1 MAFVDHLAH
10 PGTACLTQIPRTEC
24 LAWPPSQVVLD
35 ALLRRAVIDAPVS
48 SGARAPVPAFHGI
61 VGQSKDMQA
70 IFSRIDKV
78 ATTDASVCIYGE
90 SGTGKELVARAIH
103 RSSPRRDQP
112 FVTLDCTAIP
122 DGLMESQLFGHVKGA
137 FTGAIDHRE
146 GVFSLAH
153 MGTLFI
159 DELSEL
165 SLALQ
170 AKLLRVIQTR
180 EFVKVGGTKPIRSNT
195 RLITAMNRDPKLGVE
210 AATFREDLY
219 YRVAVV
225 MFRMPPLRERRED
238 VPLLV
243 EHFLRRFSVGYNKP
257 ITAITPTALAR
268 MQELPW
274 PGNIRQLENFLEQAF
289 VLAEDAVLT
298 ERDLFP
304 DPSPAMVAP
313 GRGDFEPG
321 L

>member
-1 MAFVDHLAH
+1 
-10 PGTACLTQIPRTEC
+10 
-24 LAWPPSQVVLD
+24 
-35 ALLRRAVIDAPVS
+35 
-48 SGARAPVPAFHGI
+48 
-61 VGQSKDMQA
+61 
-70 IFSRIDKV
+70 
-78 ATTDASVCIYGE
+78 
-90 SGTGKELVARAIH
+90 
-103 RSSPRRDQP
+103 
-112 FVTLDCTAIP
+112 
-122 DGLMESQLFGHVKGA
+122 MESQLFGHVKGA

-195 RLITAMNRDPKLGVE
+195 RLITAMNKDPKLGVE

-238 VPLLV
+238 IPLLV
-243 EHFLRRFSVGYNKP
+243 EHFLRRFSVAYNKP
-257 ITAITPTALAR
+257 ITAIAPAALAR

-321 L
+321 LPLREVERLHILRTLQAVHGSRTAAAKLLRISVRGLQYKLKAYLEEPKEVAPRLSFGRESRPRTVYRING